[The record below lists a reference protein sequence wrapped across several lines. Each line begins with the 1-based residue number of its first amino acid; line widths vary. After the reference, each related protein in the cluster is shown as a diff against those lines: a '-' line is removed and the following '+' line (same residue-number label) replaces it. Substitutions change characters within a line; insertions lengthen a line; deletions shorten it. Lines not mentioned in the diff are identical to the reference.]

1 MSTQPKGIASRRRSL
16 RRLSSATIASQKTL
30 VSPNSYLKQRGPS
43 NDTGFDEALR
53 NASVALSRKV
63 SDSRRGSTCED
74 TLHTAVAVPIRSA
87 TSNLTTAPSG
97 TRKTV
102 HESLHASYESVS
114 EDTESDHLSITT
126 TELKKIV
133 GVTNMD
139 GASSQM
145 SCAFSESVSLDAAA
159 PSVNASAR
167 GSLHDVLKV
176 TNPDPGSVDVQ
187 AEAPPS
193 PDPQKTGPRG
203 RRAASVQ
210 LRKET
215 PILKPS
221 TIKPQPT
228 TAPAENDTTLPKNRN
243 RRPVVRD
250 HVSHR
255 IHPSPTGLELDESRV
270 LNDKNLQEALRVPLA
285 NLRNHPQAEKS
296 LKNANDVYDNLVR
309 EKDKAVQ
316 KMCEATSIAQKAQ
329 REHDHWKEEADKVSA
344 RLAAFNAA
352 VETLRNPGPV
362 GPQTLTQES

>member
-316 KMCEATSIAQKAQ
+316 K
-329 REHDHWKEEADKVSA
+329 
-344 RLAAFNAA
+344 
-352 VETLRNPGPV
+352 
-362 GPQTLTQES
+362 